1 VNRFLSVPSGRLPAM
16 TEAAQPLEAPPTSG
30 HTHYDDPAAP
40 WNQYSEQGPADWNTE
55 VIREFRANGGQVGGA
70 YAGATLLLLT
80 TTGARTGKR
89 HVVPLGAL
97 YRGET
102 LYISSFADE
111 SYPAWYHNV
120 RADPTV
126 IVELGDHV
134 YHGTARVLTGAA
146 YDEFA
151 AWALENNPL
160 LAEFQSTTA
169 RPVPLVV
176 LTLAATD

>member
-1 VNRFLSVPSGRLPAM
+1 MNRFLSVPSGRLRAM
-16 TEAAQPLEAPPTSG
+16 TEAARPLDTAPVADRLR
-30 HTHYDDPAAP
+30 YDDPDAP

-55 VIREFRANGGQVGGA
+55 VIREFRANGGRVGGA
-70 YAGATLLLLT
+70 YAEAELLLLT

-102 LYISSFADE
+102 LYLSSFVE
-111 SYPAWYHNV
+111 GGYPAWYHNV
-120 RADPTV
+120 RADPAV

-134 YHGTARVLTGAA
+134 YHGTARVLTGAE

-151 AWALENNPL
+151 AWVLANNPL
-160 LAEFQSTTA
+160 LAQFQAGTD

-176 LTLAATD
+176 LTLAT

>member
-1 VNRFLSVPSGRLPAM
+1 M
-16 TEAAQPLEAPPTSG
+16 TEAARPLDAAPVADRLR
-30 HTHYDDPAAP
+30 YDDPDAP
-40 WNQYSEQGPADWNTE
+40 WNQYSEQGPADWNTD
-55 VIREFRANGGQVGGA
+55 VIREFRANGGRVGGA
-70 YAGATLLLLT
+70 YAEAELLLLT

-102 LYISSFADE
+102 LYISSFVE
-111 SYPAWYHNV
+111 SGYPAWYHNV
-120 RADPTV
+120 RADPAV

-134 YHGTARVLTGAA
+134 YHGTARVLTGAE

-151 AWALENNPL
+151 AWVLANNPL
-160 LAEFQSTTA
+160 LADFQATTD

-176 LTLAATD
+176 LTLAT

>member
-1 VNRFLSVPSGRLPAM
+1 M
-16 TEAAQPLEAPPTSG
+16 TEAARPLDAAPVTDRFR
-30 HTHYDDPAAP
+30 YDDPDAP
-40 WNQYSEQGPADWNTE
+40 WNQYSEQDPADWNTE

-70 YAGATLLLLT
+70 YAGARLLLLT
-80 TTGARTGKR
+80 STGARTGKR

-102 LYISSFADE
+102 LYISSFVADG
-111 SYPAWYHNV
+111 YPAWYHNV
-120 RADPTV
+120 RADPAV

-134 YHGTARVLTGAA
+134 YHGTARVLTGSE

-151 AWALENNPL
+151 AWVLANNPL
-160 LAEFQSTTA
+160 LADFQATTD

-176 LTLAATD
+176 LTLAT

>member
-1 VNRFLSVPSGRLPAM
+1 M
-16 TEAAQPLEAPPTSG
+16 TEAAQPLDAT
-30 HTHYDDPAAP
+30 TADTYTRYDDPAAP
-40 WNQYSEQGPADWNTE
+40 WNQYSEQGPATWNTE
-55 VIREFRANGGQVGGA
+55 VIREFRANGGQVGGS

-102 LYISSFADE
+102 LYISSFAEDA
-111 SYPAWYHNV
+111 YPAWYHNV
-120 RADPTV
+120 RADPAV
-126 IVELGDHV
+126 IVEKGDHV
-134 YHGTARVLTGAA
+134 YHGTARVLTGAE

-160 LAEFQSTTA
+160 LAEFQSTTD
-169 RPVPLVV
+169 RPVPLVI
-176 LTLAATD
+176 LTLATTH